1 LSHIFG
7 NNDGIEIK
15 PTIQNLSI
23 MLLSAHGSGA
33 ALKTLELL
41 ADPGQLPLETP
52 LPLAVFHHDG
62 TMLLP
67 AGGVLNSEQRDFLFA
82 HFQPYRN
89 AAELEN
95 AEGTQ
100 DGHADHARGPLALDD
115 MNLAI
120 GALLGIRSQAG
131 TGREMLPCRLIGFRP
146 GGALFVTPPSSSSP
160 PWEPFQG
167 EQVEIVAIATQAV
180 FWLVCTVEAVCT
192 HPFRY
197 LVLSE
202 PGTIRRLR
210 ERRAVR
216 VRTQLAVRYGVDLT
230 GTSLD
235 RLGIGCDISVLGMSL
250 AAGRQIGEIGERIC
264 VVFPIEGGAV
274 GATFQAVAV
283 IRNLRA
289 DTPQEGLTL
298 HGLEFDPLS
307 AESQAALKTFVFD
320 RQDAVSYWAGMPG

>member
-1 LSHIFG
+1 MHLH
-7 NNDGIEIK
+7 E
-15 PTIQNLSI
+15 P
-23 MLLSAHGSGA
+23 GSGTA
-33 ALKTLELL
+33 SKILELL

-67 AGGVLNSEQRDFLFA
+67 QGGVLNSEQRDFLFA

-89 AAELEN
+89 TVEEASLAS
-95 AEGTQ
+95 TQ
-100 DGHADHARGPLALDD
+100 DSLADRGDRGKGPLTLDD

-146 GGALFVTPPSSSSP
+146 GGAMFVTPPAAAKP
-160 PWEPFQG
+160 AWEPFQG

-230 GTSLD
+230 GSELD

-250 AAGRQIGEIGERIC
+250 AAGRKIGEVGERIC
-264 VVFPIEGGAV
+264 VVFPIEAGDV

-289 DTPQEGLTL
+289 DTPQPGLTL
-298 HGLEFDPLS
+298 HGLEFDTLS
-307 AESQAALKTFVFD
+307 HESQVALKTFVFD
-320 RQDAVSYWAGMPG
+320 RQDAVSYWAGMPT

>member
-1 LSHIFG
+1 MHIS
-7 NNDGIEIK
+7 E
-15 PTIQNLSI
+15 
-23 MLLSAHGSGA
+23 HGSSA
-33 ALKTLELL
+33 ALKALEPL
-41 ADPGQLPLETP
+41 ADPAQLPLETP
-52 LPLAVFHHDG
+52 LPLAVFHQDG

-67 AGGVLNSEQRDFLFA
+67 AGGVLNGEQRDFLFA
-82 HFQPYRN
+82 HFQPYLNSEQVARL
-89 AAELEN
+89 AN
-95 AEGTQ
+95 AE
-100 DGHADHARGPLALDD
+100 DGQADRARGPVALEE

-120 GALLGIRSQAG
+120 GALLGIRSQTG
-131 TGREMLPCRLIGFRP
+131 TGREMLPCRLIGFRS
-146 GGALFVTPPSSSSP
+146 GGALFVTPPASGSP
-160 PWEPFQG
+160 AWEPFLG

-180 FWLVCTVEAVCT
+180 FWLVCTVEAVCV

-230 GTSLD
+230 GSNLD
-235 RLGIGCDISVLGMSL
+235 RLGIGCDISVHGMSL
-250 AAGRQIGEIGERIC
+250 AAGRKIGEIGERIC
-264 VVFPIEGGAV
+264 VVFPIESGNA

-289 DTPQEGLTL
+289 DTPQSGLTL

-307 AESQAALKTFVFD
+307 TESQIALKTFVFD
-320 RQDAVSYWAGMPG
+320 RQDAVSYWAGMPV

>member
-1 LSHIFG
+1 
-7 NNDGIEIK
+7 
-15 PTIQNLSI
+15 
-23 MLLSAHGSGA
+23 
-33 ALKTLELL
+33 
-41 ADPGQLPLETP
+41 
-52 LPLAVFHHDG
+52 
-62 TMLLP
+62 MLLP
-67 AGGVLNSEQRDFLFA
+67 QGGVLNSEQRDFLFA

-89 AAELEN
+89 TAEEASL
-95 AEGTQ
+95 ATTQ
-100 DGHADHARGPLALDD
+100 DGLADRGKAPLTLED

-146 GGALFVTPPSSSSP
+146 GGAMFVTPPAASKP
-160 PWEPFQG
+160 AWEPFQG

-230 GTSLD
+230 GSELD

-250 AAGRQIGEIGERIC
+250 AAGRKIGEVGERIC
-264 VVFPIEGGAV
+264 VVFPIETGNG

-289 DTPQEGLTL
+289 DIPQEGLTL
-298 HGLEFDPLS
+298 HGLEFDTLTP
-307 AESQAALKTFVFD
+307 ESQVALKTFVFD
-320 RQDAVSYWAGMPG
+320 RQDAVSYWAGMPT

>member
-1 LSHIFG
+1 MHIS
-7 NNDGIEIK
+7 E
-15 PTIQNLSI
+15 
-23 MLLSAHGSGA
+23 HGSSA
-33 ALKTLELL
+33 ALKHLEPL
-41 ADPGQLPLETP
+41 ADPAQLPLETP
-52 LPLAVFHHDG
+52 LTLAVFHQDG

-67 AGGVLNSEQRDFLFA
+67 AGGVLNGEQRDFLFA
-82 HFQPYRN
+82 HFQPHLNGEHVARL
-89 AAELEN
+89 AN
-95 AEGTQ
+95 AE
-100 DGHADHARGPLALDD
+100 DGQADRARGPITLEE

-131 TGREMLPCRLIGFRP
+131 TGREMLPCRLIGYRP
-146 GGALFVTPPSSSSP
+146 GGALFVTPPASGNAA
-160 PWEPFQG
+160 WEPFLG

-180 FWLVCTVEAVCT
+180 FWLVCTVEAVCA

-210 ERRAVR
+210 ERKAVR

-230 GTSLD
+230 GASLD
-235 RLGIGCDISVLGMSL
+235 RLGIGCDISVHGMSL
-250 AAGRQIGEIGERIC
+250 AAGQKIGEIGERIC
-264 VVFPIEGGAV
+264 VAFPIETGNA

-289 DTPQEGLTL
+289 DAPQSGLTL

-307 AESQAALKTFVFD
+307 TESQIALKTFVFD
-320 RQDAVSYWAGMPG
+320 RQDAVSYWAGMPV

>member
-1 LSHIFG
+1 MHIH
-7 NNDGIEIK
+7 E
-15 PTIQNLSI
+15 P
-23 MLLSAHGSGA
+23 GSGTA
-33 ALKTLELL
+33 SKTLERL
-41 ADPGQLPLETP
+41 ADPGQLPLATP

-67 AGGVLNSEQRDFLFA
+67 RGGVLNSEQRDFLFA

-89 AAELEN
+89 TAEEANL
-95 AEGTQ
+95 ASAQ
-100 DGHADHARGPLALDD
+100 DGLHDRADRADRGKGPLTLDD

-131 TGREMLPCRLIGFRP
+131 TGREMLPCRLIGFRQ
-146 GGALFVTPPSSSSP
+146 GGAMFVTPPAAAKP
-160 PWEPFQG
+160 AWEPFQG

-180 FWLVCTVEAVCT
+180 FWLVCTVEAVCA

-230 GTSLD
+230 GADLD

-250 AAGRQIGEIGERIC
+250 AAGCKIGEVGERIC
-264 VVFPIEGGAV
+264 VVFPIEAGNV

-289 DTPQEGLTL
+289 DTPAEGLTL
-298 HGLEFDPLS
+298 HGLEFDALAP
-307 AESQAALKTFVFD
+307 ESLVALKTFVFD
-320 RQDAVSYWAGMPG
+320 RQDAVSYWAGMPT

>member
-1 LSHIFG
+1 
-7 NNDGIEIK
+7 
-15 PTIQNLSI
+15 
-23 MLLSAHGSGA
+23 MLLPVHGGGA
-33 ALKTLELL
+33 APKTLEPLANPDLL
-41 ADPGQLPLETP
+41 PVETP
-52 LPLAVFHHDG
+52 LPLAVFHQDG

-67 AGGVLNSEQRDFLFA
+67 AGGVLNSEQRNFLFT
-82 HFQPYRN
+82 HFQPHQNTEHEANRAN
-89 AAELEN
+89 A
-95 AEGTQ
+95 Q
-100 DGHADHARGPLALDD
+100 DALADRARGAVTLEE

-146 GGALFVTPPSSSSP
+146 GGALFVTPPASSKP
-160 PWEPFQG
+160 AWEPFVG

-180 FWLVCTVEAVCT
+180 FWLLCTVEAVCT

-216 VRTQLAVRYGVDLT
+216 VRTQLAVRYGADLT
-230 GTSLD
+230 GTSLE

-250 AAGRQIGEIGERIC
+250 AAGQKIGEVGERVC
-264 VVFPIEGGAV
+264 VVFPIETGRAE
-274 GATFQAVAV
+274 ATFQAVAV

-307 AESQAALKTFVFD
+307 AESQVALKTFVFD
-320 RQDAVSYWAGMPG
+320 RQDAVSYWAAMPV

>member
-1 LSHIFG
+1 
-7 NNDGIEIK
+7 
-15 PTIQNLSI
+15 
-23 MLLSAHGSGA
+23 
-33 ALKTLELL
+33 
-41 ADPGQLPLETP
+41 
-52 LPLAVFHHDG
+52 
-62 TMLLP
+62 MLLP
-67 AGGVLNSEQRDFLFA
+67 RGGVLNSEQRDFLFA

-89 AAELEN
+89 TAEEANL
-95 AEGTQ
+95 ASAQ
-100 DGHADHARGPLALDD
+100 DGLHDRADRADRGKGPLTLDD

-131 TGREMLPCRLIGFRP
+131 TGREMLPCRLIGFRQ
-146 GGALFVTPPSSSSP
+146 GGAMFVTPPAAAKP
-160 PWEPFQG
+160 AWEPFQG

-180 FWLVCTVEAVCT
+180 FWLVCTVEAVCA

-230 GTSLD
+230 GADLD

-250 AAGRQIGEIGERIC
+250 AAGCKIGEVGERIC
-264 VVFPIEGGAV
+264 VVFPIEAGNV

-289 DTPQEGLTL
+289 DTPAEGLTL
-298 HGLEFDPLS
+298 HGLEFDALAP
-307 AESQAALKTFVFD
+307 ESLVALKTFVFD
-320 RQDAVSYWAGMPG
+320 RQDAVSYWAGMPT

>member
-1 LSHIFG
+1 
-7 NNDGIEIK
+7 
-15 PTIQNLSI
+15 
-23 MLLSAHGSGA
+23 
-33 ALKTLELL
+33 
-41 ADPGQLPLETP
+41 
-52 LPLAVFHHDG
+52 
-62 TMLLP
+62 MLLP
-67 AGGVLNSEQRDFLFA
+67 QGGVLNGEQRDFLFA

-89 AAELEN
+89 TAEEASLASAQDSL
-95 AEGTQ
+95 AERGER
-100 DGHADHARGPLALDD
+100 GKGPLTLDD

-146 GGALFVTPPSSSSP
+146 GGAMFVTPPAASKP
-160 PWEPFQG
+160 AWEPFQG

-230 GTSLD
+230 GSELD

-250 AAGRQIGEIGERIC
+250 AAGRKIGEVGERIC
-264 VVFPIEGGAV
+264 VVFPIEAGNG

-289 DTPQEGLTL
+289 DTPQAGLTL
-298 HGLEFDPLS
+298 HGLEFDTLS
-307 AESQAALKTFVFD
+307 PESQVALKTFVFD
-320 RQDAVSYWAGMPG
+320 RQDAVSYWAGMPT

>member
-1 LSHIFG
+1 LP
-7 NNDGIEIK
+7 IE
-15 PTIQNLSI
+15 
-23 MLLSAHGSGA
+23 A
-33 ALKTLELL
+33 
-41 ADPGQLPLETP
+41 P

-62 TMLLP
+62 TLLLP
-67 AGGVLNSEQRDFLFA
+67 QGRVLNSEQRDFLFA

-89 AAELEN
+89 RAQAESAAN
-95 AEGTQ
+95 PANTQ
-100 DGHADHARGPLALDD
+100 DSLAERAKGPLTLDD

-131 TGREMLPCRLIGFRP
+131 MGREMLPSRLIGFRA
-146 GGALFVTPPSSSSP
+146 GGALFVAPPASGKP
-160 PWEPFQG
+160 AWEPFPG

-230 GTSLD
+230 GAHLD

-250 AAGRQIGEIGERIC
+250 AAGGKIGELGERIC
-264 VVFPIEGGAV
+264 VEFPVEAGEA

-298 HGLEFDPLS
+298 HGLEFDALCT
-307 AESQAALKTFVFD
+307 ESQVALKTFVFD
-320 RQDAVSYWAGMPG
+320 RQDAVSYWAGMPT

>member
-1 LSHIFG
+1 MHIH
-7 NNDGIEIK
+7 E
-15 PTIQNLSI
+15 P
-23 MLLSAHGSGA
+23 GSGIA
-33 ALKTLELL
+33 SKTLERL
-41 ADPGQLPLETP
+41 ADPGQLPIETP

-67 AGGVLNSEQRDFLFA
+67 QGGVLNSEQRDFLFA

-89 AAELEN
+89 TAEEATL
-95 AEGTQ
+95 ASAQ
-100 DGHADHARGPLALDD
+100 DGLAERGKAPLSLED

-131 TGREMLPCRLIGFRP
+131 TGREMLPCRLIGFRQ
-146 GGALFVTPPSSSSP
+146 GGAMFVTPPAAAKP
-160 PWEPFQG
+160 AWEPFLG

-230 GTSLD
+230 GAELD

-250 AAGRQIGEIGERIC
+250 AAGRKIGEVGERIC
-264 VVFPIEGGAV
+264 VVFPIEAGNV

-298 HGLEFDPLS
+298 HGLEFDALS
-307 AESQAALKTFVFD
+307 PESLVALKTFVFD
-320 RQDAVSYWAGMPG
+320 RQDAVSYWAGMPT

>member
-1 LSHIFG
+1 MHF
-7 NNDGIEIK
+7 
-15 PTIQNLSI
+15 P
-23 MLLSAHGSGA
+23 AHNSGA
-33 ALKTLELL
+33 ASKILEPL
-41 ADPGQLPLETP
+41 ADPGLLPLETP
-52 LPLAVFHHDG
+52 LPHAVFHQDG

-67 AGGVLNSEQRDFLFA
+67 AGGMLNSEQRDFLFA
-82 HFQPYRN
+82 HFQPHQDTAQEASMAN
-89 AAELEN
+89 AQN
-95 AEGTQ
+95 GP
-100 DGHADHARGPLALDD
+100 ADRTKGALALDD

-131 TGREMLPCRLIGFRP
+131 MGREMLPCRLIGFRS
-146 GGALFVTPPSSSSP
+146 GGALFVTPPASGNP
-160 PWEPFQG
+160 AWEPFLG

-180 FWLVCTVEAVCT
+180 FWLVCTVEAVCA

-210 ERRAVR
+210 ERRAIR

-230 GTSLD
+230 GSSLE

-250 AAGRQIGEIGERIC
+250 AAGQKIGEVGERIC
-264 VVFPIEGGAV
+264 VVFPIEAGEAQ
-274 GATFQAVAV
+274 ATFQAVAV
-283 IRNLRA
+283 IRNLRS

-298 HGLEFDPLS
+298 HGLEFDPL
-307 AESQAALKTFVFD
+307 APESQIALKTFVFD

>member
-1 LSHIFG
+1 MHIH
-7 NNDGIEIK
+7 E
-15 PTIQNLSI
+15 P
-23 MLLSAHGSGA
+23 GSGTA
-33 ALKTLELL
+33 SKTLERL

-67 AGGVLNSEQRDFLFA
+67 QGGVLNSEQRDFLFA

-89 AAELEN
+89 SAEEASLAN
-95 AEGTQ
+95 AQ
-100 DGHADHARGPLALDD
+100 DGLADRADRGKGPLTLDD

-146 GGALFVTPPSSSSP
+146 GGAMFVTPPAAAQAA
-160 PWEPFQG
+160 WEPFQG

-230 GTSLD
+230 GSQLD

-250 AAGRQIGEIGERIC
+250 AAGRKIGELGERIR
-264 VVFPIEGGAV
+264 VEFPVEAGNA

-298 HGLEFDPLS
+298 HGLEFDALS
-307 AESQAALKTFVFD
+307 PESQVALKTFVFD
-320 RQDAVSYWAGMPG
+320 RQDAVSYWAGMPT

>member
-1 LSHIFG
+1 MHLH
-7 NNDGIEIK
+7 E
-15 PTIQNLSI
+15 P
-23 MLLSAHGSGA
+23 GSGTA
-33 ALKTLELL
+33 SKTLERL

-67 AGGVLNSEQRDFLFA
+67 QGGVLNSEQREFLFA

-89 AAELEN
+89 TPEEASLAD
-95 AEGTQ
+95 TQ
-100 DGHADHARGPLALDD
+100 DGLADRGERGKAPLKLDD
-115 MNLAI
+115 MHLAI

-146 GGALFVTPPSSSSP
+146 GGAMFVTPPAAGTP
-160 PWEPFQG
+160 AWEPFQG

-230 GTSLD
+230 GSQLD

-250 AAGRQIGEIGERIC
+250 AAGRKIGEVGERIC
-264 VVFPIEGGAV
+264 VVFPIEAGNV

-289 DTPQEGLTL
+289 DTPQAGLTL

-307 AESQAALKTFVFD
+307 PESQVALKTFVFD
-320 RQDAVSYWAGMPG
+320 RQDAVSYWAGMPT